1 MAEDTNNEKTPEKKR
16 FWLDFP
22 GDLVTQPIVY
32 ELVHQFHLIPNIR
45 QASVSGDAGIMS
57 LEVEGLREDIA
68 NAILWLE
75 KTGVK
80 VEPVE
85 IHIIEG

>member
-1 MAEDTNNEKTPEKKR
+1 MSDQPTKPTEKKR

-22 GDLVTQPIVY
+22 GELVTQPIVY
-32 ELVHQFHLIPNIR
+32 ELVHQFNLIPNIR
-45 QASVSGDAGIMS
+45 QASVSGDAGVMS
-57 LEVEGLREDIA
+57 LEVEGTRENIA
-68 NAILWLE
+68 DAILWLE

-85 IHIIEG
+85 INIIEG

>member
-1 MAEDTNNEKTPEKKR
+1 MATEKKR

-32 ELVHQFHLIPNIR
+32 ELVSQFGLVTNIR
-45 QASVSGDAGIMS
+45 QASVGKDAGVMS
-57 LEVEGLREDIA
+57 LEVEGESEQIVA
-68 NAILWLE
+68 AIQWLE

-80 VEPVE
+80 VEPLE
-85 IHIIEG
+85 INVIEG